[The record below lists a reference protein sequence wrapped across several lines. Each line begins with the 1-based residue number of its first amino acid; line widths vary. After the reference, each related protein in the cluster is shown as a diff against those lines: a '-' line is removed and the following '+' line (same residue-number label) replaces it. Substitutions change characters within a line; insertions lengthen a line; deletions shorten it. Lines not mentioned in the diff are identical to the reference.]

1 MNRLHK
7 FPLLLLLFSLSSCI
21 EFEREQLTYVHDEE
35 KDEIRITLRYE
46 GIFGNL
52 KKSGQFASYQKTTED
67 KATPE
72 KLNQL
77 QIEQIESVLKE
88 KQAFFFSNWI
98 FEYNQ
103 KTLKEILKNEEEEL
117 RTVGKVFGKPEKE
130 LIKSLLAEI
139 EVENVGF
146 YLDAKGRLCGAQ
158 TLRLSNASKVITMA
172 NKVLGR
178 QLKARLPEMKNFS
191 PETITLIRKK
201 LKEDFPFIRL
211 SGNLLHLSMIMN
223 RADQA
228 KFSENSLTKL
238 PNGIRIE
245 FSDEILSLK
254 CGGIDDEK
262 GTLSRECFSGYQT
275 NALNYVREQHSD
287 LLLTKK
293 EVDHHFRTFLSG
305 VK

>member
-1 MNRLHK
+1 M
-7 FPLLLLLFSLSSCI
+7 
-21 EFEREQLTYVHDEE
+21 
-35 KDEIRITLRYE
+35 TLCYE

-103 KTLKEILKNEEEEL
+103 NTLKEVLKNEEEEL
-117 RTVGKVFGKPEKE
+117 TTEGKVFGKPEKE

-139 EVENVGF
+139 EIENVGF
-146 YLDAKGRLCGAQ
+146 YLDARGQLCGAQ

-178 QLKARLPEMKNFS
+178 QLKARLPEMKDFS

-201 LKEDFPFIRL
+201 LKNDFPFIRL
-211 SGNLLHLSMIMN
+211 QGNLLHLSMIMN
-223 RADQA
+223 RTDQV
-228 KFSENSLTKL
+228 KFSENSLTQL
-238 PNGIRIE
+238 PDGIRID

-254 CGGIDDEK
+254 CGDKDDESGFASMK
-262 GTLSRECFSGYQT
+262 CFEGYQP
-275 NALNYVREQHSD
+275 NALYYIEENHSK
-287 LLLTKK
+287 LVFSPKRINAKLTN
-293 EVDHHFRTFLSG
+293 FLKAS
-305 VK
+305 K

>member
-1 MNRLHK
+1 MT
-7 FPLLLLLFSLSSCI
+7 LL
-21 EFEREQLTYVHDEE
+21 
-35 KDEIRITLRYE
+35 YE

-77 QIEQIESVLKE
+77 QIEQLASVLNE

-117 RTVGKVFGKPEKE
+117 TTEGKVFGKPEKE

-139 EVENVGF
+139 EIENVGF

-178 QLKARLPEMKNFS
+178 QLKARLPEMKDFS

-201 LKEDFPFIRL
+201 LKNDFPFIRL
-211 SGNLLHLSMIMN
+211 QVNLLHLSMIMN
-223 RADQA
+223 RTDQV
-228 KFSENSLTKL
+228 KFSENSLTQL
-238 PNGIRIE
+238 PDGIRID

-254 CGGIDDEK
+254 CGGIDNEK
-262 GTLSRECFSGYQT
+262 GTLSRECFNGYQT
-275 NALNYVREQHSD
+275 NALNYVRKKHSD

-293 EVDHHFRTFLSG
+293 EVGHHFRTFLSG

>member
-1 MNRLHK
+1 MNCLHS
-7 FPLLLLLFSLSSCI
+7 FTLLLLLFSFSSCI
-21 EFEREQLTYVHDEE
+21 EFEREKLTYIHDEE
-35 KDEIRITLRYE
+35 KDEIRMTLLYE

-77 QIEQIESVLKE
+77 QIEQLASVLNE

-117 RTVGKVFGKPEKE
+117 TTEGKVFGKPEKE
-130 LIKSLLAEI
+130 LIKALLDEI
-139 EVENVGF
+139 KVENVGF
-146 YLDAKGRLCGAQ
+146 YVDAKGRLCGAQ

-178 QLKARLPEMKNFS
+178 QLKARLPEMQNFT
-191 PETITLIRKK
+191 PETITLIREK
-201 LKEDFPFIRL
+201 LKDDFPFIRL
-211 SGNLLHLSMIMN
+211 KGNLLHLSMIMN
-223 RADQA
+223 RADQM
-228 KFSENSLTKL
+228 KFSENSLTQL
-238 PNGIRIE
+238 PDGIRID
-245 FSDEILSLK
+245 FSDEILSMK
-254 CGGIDDEK
+254 CGSIDYKKGII
-262 GTLSRECFSGYQT
+262 SRECFNGYQT
-275 NALNYVREQHSD
+275 NALNYVKEKHSD

-293 EVDHHFRTFLSG
+293 EVGHHFRIFMSG
-305 VK
+305 MK

>member
-1 MNRLHK
+1 VNRLHS
-7 FPLLLLLFSLSSCI
+7 FPLLLLLFSFSSCI
-21 EFEREQLTYVHDEE
+21 EFEQEKVTYIHDEE
-35 KDEIRITLRYE
+35 KDEIRMTLLYE

-77 QIEQIESVLKE
+77 QIEQIESVLNE

-103 KTLKEILKNEEEEL
+103 NTLKEILKNEEEEL
-117 RTVGKVFGKPEKE
+117 PTAGKVFGKPEKE
-130 LIKSLLAEI
+130 LIKALLDKI

-158 TLRLSNASKVITMA
+158 TLRLSNASKVIAMA

-191 PETITLIRKK
+191 TETITLIREQ
-201 LKEDFPFIRL
+201 LKDDFPFIRIR
-211 SGNLLHLSMIMN
+211 GNLLHLSMIMN

-228 KFSENSLTKL
+228 KFSENSLTQL
-238 PNGIRIE
+238 PDGIRIE
-245 FSDEILSLK
+245 FNDETLSLK
-254 CGGIDDEK
+254 CGGIDDKKE
-262 GTLSRECFSGYQT
+262 TLSRECFNGYQT
-275 NALNYVREQHSD
+275 NALNYIKEKHSD
-287 LLLTKK
+287 LLLSPK
-293 EVDHHFRTFLSG
+293 EIKLELKDFLKAS
-305 VK
+305 K

>member
-1 MNRLHK
+1 MT
-7 FPLLLLLFSLSSCI
+7 LL
-21 EFEREQLTYVHDEE
+21 
-35 KDEIRITLRYE
+35 YE

-77 QIEQIESVLKE
+77 QIEQLESVLNE

-103 KTLKEILKNEEEEL
+103 NSLKQILENEENEL
-117 RTVGKVFGKPEKE
+117 TTEGKVFGKPEKE

-139 EVENVGF
+139 EIENIGF

-223 RADQA
+223 RADQV

-254 CGGIDDEK
+254 CGDKDDESGFASMK
-262 GTLSRECFSGYQT
+262 CFEGYQP
-275 NALNYVREQHSD
+275 NALNYIEENHSK
-287 LLLTKK
+287 LVFSPKKISAKLTN
-293 EVDHHFRTFLSG
+293 FLKAS
-305 VK
+305 K

>member
-1 MNRLHK
+1 MNRLHN
-7 FPLLLLLFSLSSCI
+7 FSLLLLLFSFSSCI
-21 EFEREQLTYVHDEE
+21 EFEREKLTYIHDEE
-35 KDEIRITLRYE
+35 KDELRITLTYE

-52 KKSGQFASYQKTTED
+52 DKGQNSQNGPDDITTKD
-67 KATPE
+67 N
-72 KLNQL
+72 LNQK
-77 QIEQIESVLKE
+77 QIEQLESVLAQKR
-88 KQAFFFSNWI
+88 AFFFNNWI

-103 KTLKEILKNEEEEL
+103 NSLKQILEKEEEEL
-117 RTVGKVFGKPEKE
+117 TNEGKVFGKPEKE

-139 EVENVGF
+139 EVENIGF

-201 LKEDFPFIRL
+201 LKDEFPFIRL

-223 RADQA
+223 RPDQV
-228 KFSENSLTKL
+228 KFSENSLTQL
-238 PNGIRIE
+238 PDGIRID

-254 CGGIDDEK
+254 CGDKDDESGFASMK
-262 GTLSRECFSGYQT
+262 CFEGYQP
-275 NALNYVREQHSD
+275 NALNYIAENHSK
-287 LLLTKK
+287 LVFSPKKINAKLTN
-293 EVDHHFRTFLSG
+293 FLKAS
-305 VK
+305 K

>member
-1 MNRLHK
+1 MNRLHC
-7 FPLLLLLFSLSSCI
+7 FPVLLLLFSFSSCI
-21 EFEREQLTYVHDEE
+21 EFEREKLTYIYNEE
-35 KDEIRITLRYE
+35 KDELRVTLTYE

-52 KKSGQFASYQKTTED
+52 D
-67 KATPE
+67 KGKNSQNGPYDITAKDT
-72 KLNQL
+72 LNQK
-77 QIEQIESVLKE
+77 QIEQLESVLE
-88 KQAFFFSNWI
+88 KKRAFFFSNWI

-103 KTLKEILKNEEEEL
+103 NTLKEILKNEEEEL
-117 RTVGKVFGKPEKE
+117 ATASKVFGKPEKE
-130 LIKSLLAEI
+130 LIKALLDEI

-146 YLDAKGRLCGAQ
+146 YLDAKGSLCGAQ

-191 PETITLIRKK
+191 PETITLIREK

-223 RADQA
+223 RADQV

-254 CGGIDDEK
+254 CGDKDDESGFASMK
-262 GTLSRECFSGYQT
+262 CFEGYQP
-275 NALNYVREQHSD
+275 NALNYIEENHSK
-287 LLLTKK
+287 LVFSPKKINAKLTN
-293 EVDHHFRTFLSG
+293 FLKAS
-305 VK
+305 K

>member
-1 MNRLHK
+1 MNRLHN
-7 FPLLLLLFSLSSCI
+7 FPLLLILFSFSSCI
-21 EFEREQLTYVHDEE
+21 EFEREKLTYIHDEE
-35 KDEIRITLRYE
+35 KDELRLTLTYE

-52 KKSGQFASYQKTTED
+52 DKGQNSQNGPDDITTKD
-67 KATPE
+67 N
-72 KLNQL
+72 LNQK
-77 QIEQIESVLKE
+77 QIEQLESVLAQKR
-88 KQAFFFSNWI
+88 AFFFNNWI

-103 KTLKEILKNEEEEL
+103 NSLKQILENEENEL
-117 RTVGKVFGKPEKE
+117 TTEGKVFGKPEKE

-139 EVENVGF
+139 EVENIGF

-191 PETITLIRKK
+191 PETITLISEQ
-201 LKEDFPFIRL
+201 LKDDFPFIRL
-211 SGNLLHLSMIMN
+211 QGNLLHLSMIMN
-223 RADQA
+223 RSDQE

-254 CGGIDDEK
+254 CGDKDDESGFASMK
-262 GTLSRECFSGYQT
+262 CFEGYQP
-275 NALNYVREQHSD
+275 NALNYIEENYSKLVFSPKKISAK
-287 LLLTKK
+287 LTN
-293 EVDHHFRTFLSG
+293 FLRAS
-305 VK
+305 K

>member
-1 MNRLHK
+1 MNRLDS
-7 FPLLLLLFSLSSCI
+7 FPLLLLLFSFSSCI
-21 EFEREQLTYVHDEE
+21 EFEQEKLTYIHDEE
-35 KDEIRITLRYE
+35 KDEIRMTLLYE

-77 QIEQIESVLKE
+77 QIEQLTSVLNE

-103 KTLKEILKNEEEEL
+103 NTLKQILEKEENELTTE
-117 RTVGKVFGKPEKE
+117 GKVFGKPEKE

-139 EVENVGF
+139 EIENVGF
-146 YLDAKGRLCGAQ
+146 YLDARGQLCGAQ

-178 QLKARLPEMKNFS
+178 QLKARLPKMKNFS
-191 PETITLIRKK
+191 PETITLIREK
-201 LKEDFPFIRL
+201 LKDDFPFIRL
-211 SGNLLHLSMIMN
+211 QGNLIHLSMIMN
-223 RADQA
+223 RADQV

-254 CGGIDDEK
+254 CGGKEDGSGVMSMK
-262 GTLSRECFSGYQT
+262 CFNGYQA
-275 NALNYVREQHSD
+275 NALKYLKKKHSK
-287 LLLTKK
+287 LIFSPEKISAKLTS
-293 EVDHHFRTFLSG
+293 FLKASN
-305 VK
+305 